1 MPDLDTVLERWIPRV
16 SGSVNPHFPDNGS
29 LRPHDVFVIALQ
41 ECPSKFKVRGKEVKG
56 GGREG
61 KEREEEEEAAIICTA
76 WIDCRLRGSFEN
88 VKTTMRVQCVK
99 GSETATSLIS
109 HTFY

>member
-41 ECPSKFKVRGKEVKG
+41 ECPSKFKVRGKE
-56 GGREG
+56 GGRRGKEGGRRG
-61 KEREEEEEAAIICTA
+61 KERKRR
-76 WIDCRLRGSFEN
+76 RLFVLLGSI
-88 VKTTMRVQCVK
+88 VD
-99 GSETATSLIS
+99 
-109 HTFY
+109 